1 MSTFFRSFRT
11 FFHRGT
17 IRAGGFTIVE
27 LTVVVAIVVVLTS
40 LIMFRHSRFDSSTL
54 LRSLS
59 YSIALS
65 VRQAQVYGTSVRGV
79 GTGTVVYAPGF
90 GVYFSSSLSCAAGT
104 GTCYDLFSDSNGDR
118 EWESGEKVTTHT
130 LGRNFK
136 ISKFCGVTS
145 GGTESCYTND
155 GNGSNDAITWL
166 TVYFRRPNP
175 EAIIYTSSGSTYSYA
190 YIQVQSASETDYR
203 SIKVTTVGQI
213 SVCGLNADV
222 ASC

>member
-11 FFHRGT
+11 FFHRGA
-17 IRAGGFTIVE
+17 IRARGFTLVE
-27 LTVVVAIVVVLTS
+27 LTVVVAIVVILTS

-79 GTGTVVYAPGF
+79 GSGTVTYAPGF
-90 GVYFSSSLSCAAGT
+90 GVHFSETEPTRYF
-104 GTCYDLFSDSNGDR
+104 LFSDIDGDNT
-118 EWESGEKVTTHT
+118 WESSETVTTQN
-130 LGRNFK
+130 LGRGFS
-136 ISKFCGVTS
+136 IRDICAVTAGGSVSCMS
-145 GGTESCYTND
+145 GGGID
-155 GNGSNDAITWL
+155 WM

-213 SVCGLNADV
+213 AVCGLNADV